1 MRTLLLAGAAAL
13 TLAAAP
19 FAVTAQEASTSAGA
33 TVTYTLTP
41 EQQLAYDAW
50 PPARQSMYVAWPPT
64 YQEYYWTL
72 VPVQQDAYWLLNDE
86 QRGQIFAMTPTQR
99 TLAWQSIERQLA
111 GAPTAN
117 DANAAVAPITET
129 EVSTRVLPNGQ
140 TQQVIATNSSNYVP
154 PPAASLNKDY
164 PLCSATVQDSC
175 QNRGEGGAPGRSRA
189 LGYWPGEP
197 ASERNADDNGG

>member
-19 FAVTAQEASTSAGA
+19 FAVTAQEASPAAGA

-41 EQQLAYDAW
+41 DQVVVYDAW
-50 PPARQSMYVAWPPT
+50 PPEKQAVYVAWPAPH
-64 YQEYYWTL
+64 QEYYWTL
-72 VPVQQDAYWLLNDE
+72 TSPQQDAFWLLSDE
-86 QRGQIFAMTPTQR
+86 QRGQVYAMTPTQR

-117 DANAAVAPITET
+117 EANAAVPPITET
-129 EVSTRVLPNGQ
+129 QVSSRVLPNGQ

-175 QNRGEGGAPGRSRA
+175 QNRGEGGAPGKSRA

-197 ASERNADDNGG
+197 ASESDTDNGG